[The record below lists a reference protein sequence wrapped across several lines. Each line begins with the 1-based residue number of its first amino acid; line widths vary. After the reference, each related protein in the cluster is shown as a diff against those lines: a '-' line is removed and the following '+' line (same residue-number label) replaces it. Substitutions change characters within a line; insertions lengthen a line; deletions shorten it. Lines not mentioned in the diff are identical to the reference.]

1 MRKNTRKL
9 QLSRETLHQLALE
22 RVTGQNPSILPPCTA
37 AVPCSLTC
45 IGAKCT
51 GAVCD

>member
-1 MRKNTRKL
+1 MKKRPHKL
-9 QLSRETLHQLALE
+9 QLNRETLQNLALD

-45 IGAKCT
+45 IGARCT

>member
-1 MRKNTRKL
+1 MRKKTQKL

-45 IGAKCT
+45 IGVRCT

>member
-1 MRKNTRKL
+1 MRKQSQKI
-9 QLSRETLHQLALE
+9 QLSRETLHRLTLE

-45 IGAKCT
+45 AGVRCT
-51 GAVCD
+51 GAVCN